1 MDISN
6 QICMEVDAIFN
17 QLGYPALSTDKA
29 TSLKGQLRNLGDK
42 NNAVRVLIEQRIQ
55 TFLRH
60 CLYPGGQNAKN
71 LLQGLNPIQE
81 EVLEIGQRFGS
92 LIHHNRQVFGPYY
105 SEILKKLLLPGENYE
120 KQTTKRLLEAQKY
133 LQSRLVVVSHSTEMT
148 ECNLEAPRN
157 QATQELKVEFHHSLE
172 ISPVKNTKSTAL

>member
-1 MDISN
+1 QHTMHVNIEFFIKRATFIQN
-6 QICMEVDAIFN
+6 QAKQAD
-17 QLGYPALSTDKA
+17 S
-29 TSLKGQLRNLGDK
+29 
-42 NNAVRVLIEQRIQ
+42 QRIQ

-105 SEILKKLLLPGENYE
+105 SEILKKLLLPGEKSE
-120 KQTTKRLLEAQKY
+120 TGK
-133 LQSRLVVVSHSTEMT
+133 VSS
-148 ECNLEAPRN
+148 
-157 QATQELKVEFHHSLE
+157 
-172 ISPVKNTKSTAL
+172 